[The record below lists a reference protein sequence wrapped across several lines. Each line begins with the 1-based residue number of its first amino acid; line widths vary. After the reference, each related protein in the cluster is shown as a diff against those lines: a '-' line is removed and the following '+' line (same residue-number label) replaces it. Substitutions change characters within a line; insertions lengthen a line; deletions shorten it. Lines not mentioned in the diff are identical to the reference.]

1 MEQLRAEHLTLQ
13 RGSAD
18 VLTDLSLVL
27 RTGERV
33 GLVGRNG
40 AGKTTLLR
48 LLAGELTPTEGRV
61 VRSPGVEVA
70 YLQQGG
76 IVTSSDETVWEAAA
90 GALVKVKSLERD
102 LRELEKNLDSDE
114 ALAQYARATTLFE
127 TAGGYGAET
136 ALEKM
141 LLEFSFTN
149 LTQPVTELFG
159 GERTRLALV
168 RSLAASPEVLLLDEP
183 TNHLDLATKRTL
195 AEKLVR
201 FPGVLLVASHDRA
214 LLNAVCTYI
223 AYLDKG
229 RLELY
234 RGNYARF
241 RIGQA
246 QQRGT
251 ALKKARES
259 AKERARLQE
268 AQRRLQRWGTPKAQ
282 RQRKSLERRLEP
294 PKEMLNEI
302 PRETSSTLTLEARK
316 ARGTLLKVEHL
327 SKSYEGKQVVDDVW
341 LRLEAGDKLA
351 LVGPNGSG
359 KSTLLKLLAG
369 ETESDDPRVQHY
381 WHKDAKLRI
390 VDQQTKGVAEDIS
403 PFNQLTE
410 YVSEPRA
417 YQLLALVG
425 VPESAWTTLPET
437 LSGGERARLGVALL
451 IASEAN
457 VLLLD
462 EPTNDLDIVTIET
475 LEDTLASTNAAV
487 LFVTHDEHLVEAVA
501 TRVASL
507 EEGRLTEYRGG
518 IAGYFAGRLRVE
530 EVTPKVIEEQVEEE
544 SLEVRLERLE
554 DERMELENQLFDPL
568 ALTER
573 ELERLEQRRNVL
585 LNDLS
590 ELYNARLPP
599 PPPRYQITLG
609 GVTVTTNGLENARA
623 VFTTNASFSYALL
636 LPVKSVVAH
645 VVIKEVETSC
655 SLGWARVAGL
665 RGVAQVAFEHLN
677 VNTIQL
683 QSADNLS
690 DAGFRDAGGNW
701 WTLSFTQYERLNGF
715 SRGEI

>member
-1 MEQLRAEHLTLQ
+1 MELRAEHLTLQ
-13 RGSAD
+13 RGSTD
-18 VLTDLSLVL
+18 VLTDVSFVL

-70 YLQQGG
+70 YLRQGG
-76 IVTSSDETVWEAAA
+76 IAAGSDKTVWEAAA
-90 GALVKVKSLERD
+90 EALAKVKGLERD
-102 LRELEKNLDSDE
+102 LRELEKNLDSEE

-136 ALEKM
+136 ALEKA
-141 LLEFSFTN
+141 LLEFNFTTP
-149 LTQPVTELFG
+149 TQPVTELSG

-168 RSLAASPEVLLLDEP
+168 RALTTSPDVLLLDEP

-195 AEKLVR
+195 ADKLVK
-201 FPGVLLVASHDRA
+201 FPGALLVASHDRA
-214 LLNAVCTYI
+214 LLDKVCTHI

-234 RGNYARF
+234 RGTYTRF
-241 RIGQA
+241 RERQA
-246 QQRGT
+246 QQGGT

-294 PKEMLNEI
+294 FVGAPSPE
-302 PRETSSTLTLEARK
+302 PSPTLSLDARK
-316 ARGTLLKVEHL
+316 ARGTLLKAEHL
-327 SKSYEGKQVVDDVW
+327 GKSYEGKQVVEDVA

-369 ETESDDPRVQHY
+369 ELESDDPRVQYH
-381 WHKDAKLRI
+381 WHKDAKLRV
-390 VDQQTKGVAEDIS
+390 VDQQTKSVTEEASSFD
-403 PFNQLTE
+403 QLTQ

-425 VPESAWTTLPET
+425 IPEAAWTTLPAT

-462 EPTNDLDIVTIET
+462 EPTNDLDIATIET
-475 LEDTLASTNAAV
+475 LEDTLASTKAAI
-487 LFVTHDEHLVEAVA
+487 LFITHDESLVEVVA

-507 EEGRLTEYRGG
+507 EEGRLLEYRGG

-530 EVTPKVIEEQVEEE
+530 EVVPEVAAGQVEKEE
-544 SLEVRLERLE
+544 DLEVRLERLE
-554 DERMELENQLFDPL
+554 DEGMALEHQLFDPL

-573 ELERLEQRRNVL
+573 GGGT
-585 LNDLS
+585 
-590 ELYNARLPP
+590 ARG
-599 PPPRYQITLG
+599 T
-609 GVTVTTNGLENARA
+609 A
-623 VFTTNASFSYALL
+623 
-636 LPVKSVVAH
+636 
-645 VVIKEVETSC
+645 
-655 SLGWARVAGL
+655 
-665 RGVAQVAFEHLN
+665 
-677 VNTIQL
+677 
-683 QSADNLS
+683 
-690 DAGFRDAGGNW
+690 
-701 WTLSFTQYERLNGF
+701 
-715 SRGEI
+715 